1 MALPEPK
8 NRELVLSDN
17 IDHGSVRDIIN
28 SILAINGD
36 DSEKEKDYKNWER
49 KPIKL
54 FINSFGG
61 SVYDGLALVDI
72 IKYSKTPVH
81 TICIG
86 SAMSMGL
93 WIWLSGH
100 RRIMGKHGT
109 LMFHDISSWIADK
122 TSGVK
127 QELDEM
133 IRLQGMLIEEI
144 VTHSKITKIQLQD
157 YIDRKAEWYIS
168 AQDAIIFELA
178 DGVLGEDE

>member
-1 MALPEPK
+1 MALPESK
-8 NRELVLSDN
+8 NRELVLSDDIN
-17 IDHGSVRDIIN
+17 RGSVRDIIN
-28 SILAINGD
+28 SILEINRD
-36 DSEKEKDYKNWER
+36 DTEKEKDYKNWER

-61 SVYDGLALVDI
+61 CVYDGLALVDI

-86 SAMSMGL
+86 SAMSMGM

-100 RRIMGKHGT
+100 HRIIGKHGT
-109 LMFHDISSWIADK
+109 LMFHDIASWVADK
-122 TSGVK
+122 TSGIK

-133 IRLQGMLIEEI
+133 LRLQDMVIEE
-144 VTHSKITKIQLQD
+144 VAANSKITKEQLQD

-168 AQDAIIFELA
+168 AEDAIKFKLA
-178 DGVLGEDE
+178 DGVLGVDE